1 MPSKADV
8 KAWKAQLVAQ
18 AEQQILKLTD
28 SDRFKQYLNTLAKF
42 HHYSARNIDL
52 IYAQNPQ
59 ATQVAGFKQWQTDFN
74 RTVNKGAKSI
84 RIAAPII
91 KKLTPAEQKRLD
103 TTDERAIVGYRYL
116 PVFDVSQTSGEPVLS
131 AKDFVKENL
140 ADHQNVTSL
149 YNAFKDYLN
158 QQPDLKVS
166 EVPLATLNGAKGYFQ
181 PSTNEIVIGG
191 DEPNNA
197 LKLKTLY
204 HEYAHSQLHG
214 LKSAFKDRPRAYQ
227 ETQAEA
233 VAYVA
238 MQNIG
243 VDTGNYSLG
252 YVATWAKDKAVI
264 HSALSEIQQVSNKV
278 IELSDGLTK
287 QLGLQEAQKEPEHDL
302 KKLSAQELNKSYQS
316 LQQQVQQTTNSQQK
330 AQFKNQLH
338 EIHEE
343 ISERTQKQ
351 LQAFAKKNP
360 EIKQPDSEPDQS
372 LKR

>member
-59 ATQVAGFKQWQTDFN
+59 ATQVAGFKQWQTTFN
-74 RTVNKGAKSI
+74 RTVNRGEKAI

-91 KKLTPAEQKRLD
+91 KKLTPAEKKRLD

-158 QQPDLKVS
+158 QQTDLKVS

-191 DEPNNA
+191 DEPDNA

-302 KKLSAQELNKSYQS
+302 KKLSAQELNKSYQG
-316 LQQQVQQTTNSQQK
+316 LQQQVQQARNPQQK
-330 AQFKNQLH
+330 SELKNKLNDIHH
-338 EIHEE
+338 EI
-343 ISERTQKQ
+343 SKRTQKQ
-351 LQAFAKKNP
+351 LQAFAEQNP
-360 EIKQPDSEPDQS
+360 EIKQPESKLDQS

>member
-1 MPSKADV
+1 
-8 KAWKAQLVAQ
+8 
-18 AEQQILKLTD
+18 
-28 SDRFKQYLNTLAKF
+28 
-42 HHYSARNIDL
+42 
-52 IYAQNPQ
+52 
-59 ATQVAGFKQWQTDFN
+59 
-74 RTVNKGAKSI
+74 
-84 RIAAPII
+84 
-91 KKLTPAEQKRLD
+91 
-103 TTDERAIVGYRYL
+103 
-116 PVFDVSQTSGEPVLS
+116 
-131 AKDFVKENL
+131 
-140 ADHQNVTSL
+140 
-149 YNAFKDYLN
+149 
-158 QQPDLKVS
+158 
-166 EVPLATLNGAKGYFQ
+166 
-181 PSTNEIVIGG
+181 
-191 DEPNNA
+191 

-243 VDTGNYSLG
+243 VDTSNYSLG
-252 YVATWAKDKAVI
+252 YVATWAKDTAVI

-287 QLGLQEAQKEPEHDL
+287 QLGLQEVQQEPDHDQ
-302 KKLSAQELNKSYQS
+302 KKLSAQDLNKSYQG
-316 LQQQVQQTTNSQQK
+316 LQQQVQQTTKPQQK
-330 AQFKNQLH
+330 AQFKNQLQ

-351 LQAFAKKNP
+351 LKSFAEQHP